1 MIRKYFNLV
10 LVLFFFTGV
19 INISNA
25 QSDREIV
32 DNFKAEYS
40 AIEKSIKDATS
51 LQELQPVA
59 DKITTLNSKYLA
71 HKGLLD
77 KSLYPDKFDESIDK
91 LNKAYLLR
99 QGDFSTID
107 VLQTEVGEL
116 KQQVEVLNQR
126 NNELLSQVQR
136 LEAQRDKDAKTIKK
150 LEKLVVELR
159 ESIHERDNL
168 VLAMIDSLMPP
179 TMRDKDVFSTEDKSE
194 VASQEQRDNVLNN
207 VKTTIRD
214 NIKFIKATSLKP
226 DDLKEIKE
234 QQKDFINKWQK
245 VGVRLVEVYADNDK
259 KSEELKQIDDLFNE
273 WNAAVRQEAWESI
286 NEEFSLNGIE
296 LRSFRNG
303 EDFTASVE
311 TFIDDEL
318 KNLGVKSEEE
328 SKRIYA
334 QFADSTWFKTIQ
346 PVWMTYLIENKMITD
361 ENKNKMESKIG
372 EWKNALYPSNWWIYV
387 VIAIVIIAIVA
398 FILTK
403 RRKPKSAENISLK
416 E

>member
-10 LVLFFFTGV
+10 SVFFLLAGL
-19 INISNA
+19 ISNSNA

-59 DKITTLNSKYLA
+59 DKITSLSNDYMV
-71 HKGLLD
+71 HKDLLD

-126 NNELLSQVQR
+126 NNELLVQVQK
-136 LEAQRDKDAKTIKK
+136 LEAQRDKDAKTIKR
-150 LEKLVVELR
+150 LEKLVADLR
-159 ESIHERDNL
+159 ESIRERDNL

-179 TMRDKDVFSTEDKSE
+179 TMRDKDTFTSEDKSE
-194 VASQEQRDNVLNN
+194 VATQEKRDNVLNN
-207 VKTTIRD
+207 IKITIRD
-214 NIKFIKATSLKP
+214 NIKFINSTSLKP
-226 DDLKEIKE
+226 EDLQEIKE
-234 QQKDFINKWQK
+234 QQKDFVTKWQK
-245 VGVRLVEVYADNDK
+245 VGVRLVEVYAEDK
-259 KSEELKQIDDLFNE
+259 NKSEELKQIDELFNE

-286 NEEFSLNGIE
+286 SEEFSLNGIE

-303 EDFTASVE
+303 DDFTASIE
-311 TFIDDEL
+311 TFIGDEL
-318 KNLGVKSEEE
+318 KNLGVKSTEE
-328 SKRIYA
+328 SKKIYA

-346 PVWMTYLIENKMITD
+346 PVWMTYLVENKMLTD
-361 ENKNKMESKIG
+361 ANKNRMESKIA
-372 EWKNALYPSNWWIYV
+372 EWKSALFPSSWWIYV
-387 VIAIVIIAIVA
+387 MIGVVVIAVAVIY
-398 FILTK
+398 LLS
-403 RRKPKSAENISLK
+403 RRKPKTKVSD
-416 E
+416 

>member
-10 LVLFFFTGV
+10 SVFFLLAGL
-19 INISNA
+19 ISISNA

-59 DKITTLNSKYLA
+59 DKITSLSSDYLV
-71 HKGLLD
+71 HKDLLD

-126 NNELLSQVQR
+126 NNELLVQVQK
-136 LEAQRDKDAKTIKK
+136 LEAQRDKDAKTIKR
-150 LEKLVVELR
+150 LEKLVADLR
-159 ESIHERDNL
+159 ESIRERDNL

-179 TMRDKDVFSTEDKSE
+179 TMRDKDTFTSEDKSE
-194 VASQEQRDNVLNN
+194 VATQEKRDNVLNN
-207 VKTTIRD
+207 IKITIRD
-214 NIKFIKATSLKP
+214 NIKFINSTSLKP
-226 DDLKEIKE
+226 EDLEEIKE
-234 QQKDFINKWQK
+234 QQKDFVTKWQK
-245 VGVRLVEVYADNDK
+245 VGVRLVEVYAEDK
-259 KSEELKQIDDLFNE
+259 NKSEELKQIDELFNE

-286 NEEFSLNGIE
+286 SEEFSLNGIE

-303 EDFTASVE
+303 DDFTASIE
-311 TFIDDEL
+311 TFIGDEL
-318 KNLGVKSEEE
+318 KNLGVKSTEE
-328 SKRIYA
+328 SKKIYA

-346 PVWMTYLIENKMITD
+346 PVWMTYLVENKMLTD
-361 ENKNKMESKIG
+361 ANKNRMESKIA
-372 EWKNALYPSNWWIYV
+372 EWKSALFPSSWWIYV
-387 VIAIVIIAIVA
+387 MIGVVVIAVAVIY
-398 FILTK
+398 LLS
-403 RRKPKSAENISLK
+403 RRKSRPKVSD
-416 E
+416 

>member
-1 MIRKYFNLV
+1 MIKGYFNLV
-10 LVLFFFTGV
+10 FVFLLLAGL

-51 LQELQPVA
+51 LQELQPVV
-59 DKITTLNSKYLA
+59 DKISSLNSNFLP
-71 HKGLLD
+71 HKDLLD
-77 KSLYPDKFDESIDK
+77 KSLYPDKYDESIDK

-136 LEAQRDKDAKTIKK
+136 LEAQREKDAKTIKK
-150 LEKLVVELR
+150 LEKLVTELR
-159 ESIHERDNL
+159 ASIRERDDL

-179 TMRDKDVFSTEDKSE
+179 TMRDKDAFTTEDKSE
-194 VASQEQRDNVLNN
+194 VANQEQKDNVLNN
-207 VKTTIRD
+207 IKVTIRD

-234 QQKDFINKWQK
+234 QQNDFVDKWQK
-245 VGVRLVEVYADNDK
+245 VGVRLVEVYADDKK
-259 KSEELKQIDDLFNE
+259 KSEELKQIDDLFND

-296 LRSFRNG
+296 LRSFKNG

-311 TFIDDEL
+311 TFIGDEL
-318 KNLGVKSEEE
+318 KNLGVKSNED
-328 SKRIYA
+328 SKKIYA
-334 QFADSTWFKTIQ
+334 QFVDSTWFKTIQ
-346 PVWMTYLIENKMITD
+346 PVWMNYLIENKMITD
-361 ENKNKMESKIG
+361 ANKNNMENKIA
-372 EWKNALYPSNWWIYV
+372 EWKNALFPSSWWIYV
-387 VIAIVIIAIVA
+387 MIAVVVIAAAAIYF
-398 FILTK
+398 FIK
-403 RRKPKSAENISLK
+403 RKPKTRVSD
-416 E
+416 

>member
-59 DKITTLNSKYLA
+59 DKISTLNSNYLV
-71 HKGLLD
+71 HKDLLD

-346 PVWMTYLIENKMITD
+346 PVWMTYLVENKMLTD

>member
-1 MIRKYFNLV
+1 MIKGYFNLV
-10 LVLFFFTGV
+10 FVFLLLAGL

-59 DKITTLNSKYLA
+59 DKISSLNSNFLP
-71 HKGLLD
+71 HKDLLD
-77 KSLYPDKFDESIDK
+77 KSLYPDKYDESIDK

-136 LEAQRDKDAKTIKK
+136 LEAQREKDAKTIKK
-150 LEKLVVELR
+150 LEKLVTELR
-159 ESIHERDNL
+159 ASIRERDDL

-179 TMRDKDVFSTEDKSE
+179 TMRDKDAFTTEDKSE
-194 VASQEQRDNVLNN
+194 VANQEQKDNVLNN
-207 VKTTIRD
+207 IKVTIRD

-234 QQKDFINKWQK
+234 QQNDFVDKWQK
-245 VGVRLVEVYADNDK
+245 VGVRLVEVYADDKK
-259 KSEELKQIDDLFNE
+259 KSEELKQIDDLFND

-296 LRSFRNG
+296 LRSFKNG

-311 TFIDDEL
+311 TFIGDEL
-318 KNLGVKSEEE
+318 KNLGVKSNED
-328 SKRIYA
+328 SKKIYA
-334 QFADSTWFKTIQ
+334 QFVDSTWFKTIQ
-346 PVWMTYLIENKMITD
+346 PVWMNYLIENKMITD
-361 ENKNKMESKIG
+361 ANKNNMENKIA
-372 EWKNALYPSNWWIYV
+372 EWKNALFPSSWWIYV
-387 VIAIVIIAIVA
+387 MIAVVVIAAAAIYF
-398 FILTK
+398 FIK
-403 RRKPKSAENISLK
+403 RKPKTRVSD
-416 E
+416 

>member
-10 LVLFFFTGV
+10 SVFFLLAGL
-19 INISNA
+19 ISNSNA

-59 DKITTLNSKYLA
+59 DKITSLSSDYLV
-71 HKGLLD
+71 HKDLLD

-126 NNELLSQVQR
+126 NNELLVQVQK
-136 LEAQRDKDAKTIKK
+136 LEAQRDKDAKTIKR
-150 LEKLVVELR
+150 LEKLVADLR
-159 ESIHERDNL
+159 ESIRERDNL

-179 TMRDKDVFSTEDKSE
+179 TMRDKEAFTTEDKSE
-194 VASQEQRDNVLNN
+194 VATQEKRDNVLNN
-207 VKTTIRD
+207 IKITIRD
-214 NIKFIKATSLKP
+214 NIKFINSTSLKP
-226 DDLKEIKE
+226 EDLEEIKE
-234 QQKDFINKWQK
+234 QQKDFVTKWQK
-245 VGVRLVEVYADNDK
+245 VGVRLVEVYAEDK
-259 KSEELKQIDDLFNE
+259 NKSEELKQIDELFNE

-286 NEEFSLNGIE
+286 SEEFSLNGIE

-303 EDFTASVE
+303 DDFTASIE
-311 TFIDDEL
+311 TFIGDEL
-318 KNLGVKSEEE
+318 KNLGVKSTEE
-328 SKRIYA
+328 SKKIYA

-346 PVWMTYLIENKMITD
+346 PVWMTYLVENKMLTD
-361 ENKNKMESKIG
+361 ANKNRMESKIA
-372 EWKNALYPSNWWIYV
+372 EWKSALFPSSWWIYV
-387 VIAIVIIAIVA
+387 MIGVVVIAVAVIY
-398 FILTK
+398 LLS
-403 RRKPKSAENISLK
+403 RRKSRPKVSD
-416 E
+416 

>member
-346 PVWMTYLIENKMITD
+346 PVWMTYLVENKMLTD

>member
-10 LVLFFFTGV
+10 FVFFLLAGL
-19 INISNA
+19 ISISNA

-59 DKITTLNSKYLA
+59 DKITTLNSNYLV
-71 HKGLLD
+71 HKDLLD

-126 NNELLSQVQR
+126 NNELLSQVQK
-136 LEAQRDKDAKTIKK
+136 LEAQREKDVKTIKK
-150 LEKLVVELR
+150 LEKLVAELR
-159 ESIHERDNL
+159 SSIRERDDL

-179 TMRDKDVFSTEDKSE
+179 TMRDKDAFTTEDKSE
-194 VASQEQRDNVLNN
+194 VASQEQKDNVLNN
-207 VKTTIRD
+207 IKITIRD

-226 DDLKEIKE
+226 EDLKEIKE
-234 QQKDFINKWQK
+234 QQNDFVDKWRK
-245 VGVRLVEVYADNDK
+245 VGVRLVEVYADDEK
-259 KSEELKQIDDLFNE
+259 KSEELKQIDDLFND

-303 EDFTASVE
+303 DDFTASVE
-311 TFIDDEL
+311 TFIGDEL
-318 KNLGVKSEEE
+318 KNLGVKSTEE
-328 SKRIYA
+328 SRRIYA
-334 QFADSTWFKTIQ
+334 QFADSIWFKTIQ
-346 PVWMTYLIENKMITD
+346 PVWMNYLIENKMITD

-372 EWKNALYPSNWWIYV
+372 EWKSALFPSSWWIYV
-387 VIAIVIIAIVA
+387 MIAVVVIAVIAIY
-398 FILTK
+398 FFS
-403 RRKPKSAENISLK
+403 RRKPKTKVSD
-416 E
+416 